1 MTIEIGFTDEIT
13 NTQYA
18 PLAVLCAHYQTNQLL
33 EPLQQVEIPMKTRV
47 FRPGDKLIQILMSI
61 LAGCGP
67 LYEFNERLK
76 PESGL
81 AAMWDWETFS
91 DQSSL
96 SRLLDVL
103 SQKQIERMQEQTGA
117 IQRRI
122 SQISNHD
129 WRRFLWLDFNLSG
142 LPCSKRAE

>member
-1 MTIEIGFTDEIT
+1 MSIEIGFTDEIT

-18 PLAVLCAHYQTNQLL
+18 PLAVLCAHYQTNQVLD
-33 EPLQQVEIPMKTRV
+33 PLQQVEIPMKTRV

-61 LAGCGP
+61 LGGCGP

-91 DQSSL
+91 DQSTL

-103 SQKQIERMQEQTGA
+103 SQKQIEKMQEQTGA
-117 IQRRI
+117 IKRRI
-122 SQISNHD
+122 SQIPNHD
-129 WRRFLWLDFNLSG
+129 WRRF
-142 LPCSKRAE
+142 PVA